1 MWLACLNRY
10 FNNAYIHTY
19 ALTQE
24 FPKVVTTKYQKLGVL
39 GKKKKK
45 EKRKNEIY
53 CLSSE
58 TSESK
63 LKGVGRALLFLKLSG
78 SWAIFGVPW
87 HIDASLQSSVFTE
100 HSPCVCLHI
109 ISSCKNVIDID

>member
-1 MWLACLNRY
+1 MHL
-10 FNNAYIHTY
+10 
-19 ALTQE
+19 
-24 FPKVVTTKYQKLGVL
+24 PKSFLRLLPQNTRNWVSWE
-39 GKKKKK
+39 KKKK